1 MEIKNTHFKH
11 CHLVE
16 ISGRIDSYTSPQ
28 LDKMLKEITDSGEYN
43 IILDLKN
50 VEFLSSAALRVFIN
64 YQKLCRRYNRG
75 EVVLSDIQDNVLKA
89 LDLAG
94 FTRFFKIF
102 DTAVLAVGSF

>member
-1 MEIKNTHFKH
+1 MEIKSTGFKH
-11 CHLVE
+11 CQLVE

-28 LDKMLKEITDSGEYN
+28 LEKVLKDITDKGEYN
-43 IILDLKN
+43 IILDLEN

-75 EVVLSDIQDNVLKA
+75 EVVLSNIQENVLKA

-102 DTAVLAVGSF
+102 NSAVEAVGSF